1 MPSLVAYGVTT
12 NPAYLPRLI
21 ADSVDHHTAL
31 MSSDEKVNGPVL
43 NAVRNLLRSEGDLQG
58 IEWPSY
64 CSRPSSVVRSRDVRP
79 RHRVGTKT

>member
-43 NAVRNLLRSEGDLQG
+43 NAVRNLLRSEGDLQ
-58 IEWPSY
+58 
-64 CSRPSSVVRSRDVRP
+64 
-79 RHRVGTKT
+79 